1 MSDAELA
8 NALERLLW
16 IGEPDPKRDNRANL
30 SYVATILEEHNA
42 LSTAA
47 QDLVHILVH
56 ILVPS
61 GLWRERDDLSQ
72 ALLAALQAVWKVA
85 PP

>member
-8 NALERLLW
+8 DALERLLW
-16 IGEPDPKRDNRANL
+16 IGEPDPKRDNQTNL
-30 SYVATILEEHNA
+30 SYVATILEEHTT

-47 QDLVHILVH
+47 QDLVH

-72 ALLAALQAVWKVA
+72 ALLAALQAIWEVT

>member
-1 MSDAELA
+1 MTDAELA
-8 NALERLLW
+8 DALERLLW

-30 SYVATILEEHNA
+30 SYVATILEEHAA

-47 QDLVHILVH
+47 RDLVHILV
-56 ILVPS
+56 PN
-61 GLWRERDDLSQ
+61 GLWRERNDLAQ
-72 ALLAALQAVWKVA
+72 ALLAALQAVWKVT

>member
-1 MSDAELA
+1 MTDTELA

-16 IGEPDPKRDNRANL
+16 IGDPRRDNQTNL
-30 SYVATILEEHNA
+30 TYVATILEEHTT

-47 QDLVHILVH
+47 QDLVHL
-56 ILVPS
+56 LVPS
-61 GLWRERDDLSQ
+61 GLWRDRHDLSQ
-72 ALLAALQAVWKVA
+72 ALLAALQALWKVA